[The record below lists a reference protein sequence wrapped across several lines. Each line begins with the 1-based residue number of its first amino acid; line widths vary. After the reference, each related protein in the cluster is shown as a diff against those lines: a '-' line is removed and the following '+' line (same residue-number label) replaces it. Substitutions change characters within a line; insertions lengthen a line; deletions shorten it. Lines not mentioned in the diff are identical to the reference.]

1 MPTPPVD
8 FEVFCRAEWPRLY
21 RALLLLVADEG
32 AAEELAQETMV
43 RVSARWEKVRT
54 LDSPG
59 GWAHRVA
66 VNLARS
72 SWRRHHAARR
82 AHQRAE
88 AAVPPRSPV
97 LDRDDAALGRIE
109 VQRALAALPRKE
121 REVVVLRFAADLSVP
136 QVAAV
141 LRCPEGTVKTITR
154 RALDLL
160 RDDPVLAELRPTDNE
175 TQEGSDAR

>member
-1 MPTPPVD
+1 MPPWD
-8 FEVFCRAEWPRLY
+8 FEAFCRAEWPRLH
-21 RALLLLVADEG
+21 RGLALLVADDG
-32 AAEELAQETMV
+32 VAEELAQETMV

-88 AAVPPRSPV
+88 VANPPATPM
-97 LDRDDAALGRIE
+97 LDRDDAAIGRIE
-109 VQRALAALPRKE
+109 VQRALAALPRKD

-154 RALDLL
+154 RALDRL
-160 RDDPVLAELRPTDNE
+160 RDDPALAGLRPIADE
-175 TQEGSDAR
+175 TQEGSDAC

>member
-1 MPTPPVD
+1 MPPGD
-8 FEVFCRAEWPRLY
+8 FEAFCRAEWPRLT
-21 RALLLLVADEG
+21 RALGLLVADDG
-32 AAEELAQETMV
+32 VAEELAQETLV
-43 RVSARWEKVRT
+43 RVSARWDKVGA

-82 AHQRAE
+82 AHQRA
-88 AAVPPRSPV
+88 ADAGRVPTSMI
-97 LDRDDAALGRIE
+97 DRDNVSTGRIE
-109 VQRALAALPRKE
+109 LQRALAALPRKE

-154 RALDLL
+154 RALDRL
-160 RDDPVLAELRPTDNE
+160 RTDPTLAGLGPADDE

>member
-1 MPTPPVD
+1 M
-8 FEVFCRAEWPRLY
+8 
-21 RALLLLVADEG
+21 
-32 AAEELAQETMV
+32 AEELAQETMV

-88 AAVPPRSPV
+88 AAVLPRSPTV
-97 LDRDDAALGRIE
+97 DRDDALGWIE
-109 VQRALAALPRKE
+109 VQHALAALPRKE

-136 QVAAV
+136 QVAAA

-154 RALDLL
+154 RALDRL
-160 RDDPVLAELRPTDNE
+160 RNDPAMLQLRLTDNE
-175 TQEGSDAR
+175 SQEGSDAH